1 MNKIIYKLEKYT
13 HKFKHAQNDIDVNLY
28 MRKIDHYITLSKQYG
43 GNDEV
48 NRIINES
55 KLVLKNKLND
65 KNLIHAYDKNDV
77 DMKLKTLKTKFNEE
91 IVPKYNAL
99 VVEKDKLCNNT
110 IELTNQ
116 MKNIK
121 SGCTTEELDLKTEEL
136 LNDKKFIESI
146 CKNTSILPTKTIPQ
160 PVPKPISIQSPIPQP
175 VPKPIPVSSPQP
187 VPKPIPVSSHQPV
200 PKPIPVSS
208 PQPVPKPIPV
218 SSPQPIPIASPQ
230 PVPKP
235 IPVASPTSQ
244 PVPKP
249 IPVTSPTSKPI
260 PVTSPTLQP
269 LPTKAIPSEESQYVS
284 NNLDDLNMK
293 ITGLITNINNKIKA
307 NKSYTLNDQDKKDF
321 VSLINTLRNFIKDS
335 KNKLE
340 HANIKSKTVGK
351 LLKEL
356 FDIDI
361 IKKFFLGP
369 TFKFA
374 LIGELELY
382 DCEDYC
388 TKKIVSLFDQVT
400 DKSVQQ
406 KIANSFSYI
415 QK

>member
-1 MNKIIYKLEKYT
+1 
-13 HKFKHAQNDIDVNLY
+13 V
-28 MRKIDHYITLSKQYG
+28 S
-43 GNDEV
+43 
-48 NRIINES
+48 S
-55 KLVLKNKLND
+55 
-65 KNLIHAYDKNDV
+65 
-77 DMKLKTLKTKFNEE
+77 
-91 IVPKYNAL
+91 
-99 VVEKDKLCNNT
+99 
-110 IELTNQ
+110 
-116 MKNIK
+116 
-121 SGCTTEELDLKTEEL
+121 
-136 LNDKKFIESI
+136 
-146 CKNTSILPTKTIPQ
+146 PQ
-160 PVPKPISIQSPIPQP
+160 PVPKPIPVSSPQP